1 MGGGRRT
8 TDLETAKREA
18 EARVTAASADLAA
31 LADFIHAHPETAYQE
46 RAAAARIA
54 DLLASRGFAVTRGA
68 GGVETALVALPED
81 AASGGP
87 TIAMLAEYDA
97 LPGLGH
103 ACGHNLI
110 AAMSVGAALACRGL
124 LPRGAGRVALIGTPA
139 EEGGGG
145 KIRLLEAGVFR
156 DVDAALMIHPWNRVR
171 AHAPALGRIRFEA
184 ELHGRAAHAASAPH
198 KGVNALDALLH
209 AFSGIA
215 LLRQQ
220 IRSDARIHG
229 IITRG
234 GESPNII
241 PALTAANVYVRAA
254 DPDYLRDL
262 YARVKACFDGA
273 ARATGCRVVFR
284 EHPDNVYEPVRENR
298 PLADLFTRNLE
309 RLGLAETGDDE
320 AAGSTDFGNV
330 SQRVPGLHGYL
341 AICDAATDLH
351 TTEFAA
357 AAAGDRGRA
366 AIVAGATALAT
377 TALDLCL
384 DEAAL
389 AAVRG
394 AHIDAQ
400 KG

>member
-1 MGGGRRT
+1 M
-8 TDLETAKREA
+8 DVDIETAKA
-18 EARVTAASADLAA
+18 EAAARVAAASADLAA
-31 LADFIHAHPETAYQE
+31 LADFIHAHPEVAYQE

-54 DLLASRGFAVTRGA
+54 GLLAGRGFAVTRGA
-68 GGVETALVALPED
+68 GGVETAFVAVPDD
-81 AASGGP
+81 AAPGGP

-124 LPRGAGRVALIGTPA
+124 VPRGAGRVVVIGTPA

-145 KIRLLEAGVFR
+145 KIRLLDAGVFR
-156 DVDAALMIHPWNRVR
+156 GVDAALMIHPWNRVR
-171 AHAPALGRIRFEA
+171 AHVPALGRMRFEV
-184 ELHGRAAHAASAPH
+184 EFHGRAAHAASAPH
-198 KGVNALDALLH
+198 RGVNALDALLQ
-209 AFSGIA
+209 AFGAVA

-220 IRSDARIHG
+220 VRPDARIHG

-254 DPDYLRDL
+254 DPAYLRDL
-262 YARVKACFDGA
+262 YDRVKACFEGA
-273 ARATGCRVVFR
+273 ARATGCRVAWR

-298 PLADLFTRNLE
+298 PLADLFLRNLR

-320 AAGSTDFGNV
+320 PAGSTDFGNV
-330 SQRVPGLHGYL
+330 SQRIPGLHGYL
-341 AICDAATDLH
+341 AVCDAGIDLH

-357 AAAGDRGRA
+357 AAASARGRDA
-366 AIVAGATALAT
+366 MLAGATALAM

-389 AAVRG
+389 AAVRN
-394 AHIDAQ
+394 AHA
-400 KG
+400 